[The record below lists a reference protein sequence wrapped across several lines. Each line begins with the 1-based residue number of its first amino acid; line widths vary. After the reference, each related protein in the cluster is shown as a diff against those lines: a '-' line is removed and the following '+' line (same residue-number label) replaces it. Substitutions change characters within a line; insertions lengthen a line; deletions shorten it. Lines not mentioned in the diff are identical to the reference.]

1 MCVQHVQHDN
11 PFHLKPK
18 KKKNENENCKFIMFT
33 NSPIRDTCKQIT
45 EQSDEKKLLQLYRRL
60 IGEVVVLT

>member
-1 MCVQHVQHDN
+1 MITL
-11 PFHLKPK
+11 PLKTK
-18 KKKNENENCKFIMFT
+18 KKKKENENCKFIMFT

>member
-1 MCVQHVQHDN
+1 
-11 PFHLKPK
+11 
-18 KKKNENENCKFIMFT
+18 MFT